1 MGHVEE
7 RWGGDAAG
15 GGAQGSSSPLQCTS
29 ELYLRFGLYTFLLSH
44 SVFLVR
50 GERKRETRE
59 KGVGKGKVEAVTS
72 RK

>member
-7 RWGGDAAG
+7 RWGGDAAGDAAG

-50 GERKRETRE
+50 GERRGWER
-59 KGVGKGKVEAVTS
+59 GK
-72 RK
+72 